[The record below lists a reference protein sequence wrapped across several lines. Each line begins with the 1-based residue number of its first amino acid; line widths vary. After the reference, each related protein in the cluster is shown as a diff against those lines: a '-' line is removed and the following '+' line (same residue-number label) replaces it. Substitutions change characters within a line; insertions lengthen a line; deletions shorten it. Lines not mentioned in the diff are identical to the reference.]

1 MLDPPSLILLGL
13 HLVQRVVFLPSL
25 HGVHCPGGLMGEGP
39 LTLLGWCQWADK
51 SGLTDPPTKKKVGP
65 RFH

>member
-13 HLVQRVVFLPSL
+13 HLVQRVVLIPSL

-39 LTLLGWCQWADK
+39 LTLLG
-51 SGLTDPPTKKKVGP
+51 
-65 RFH
+65 